1 MTLVV
6 FTTSC
11 TSGSESVSSV
21 SEDRKASTSPEQAI
35 RDDRYDDDDD
45 DDNDNDDDKYDN
57 MMIMMT
63 NMMIMMKM
71 KMASKTCTISR
82 VLVCFCL
89 LF

>member
-1 MTLVV
+1 M
-6 FTTSC
+6 
-11 TSGSESVSSV
+11 SSV

-45 DDNDNDDDKYDN
+45 DDDDKYDN
-57 MMIMMT
+57 MMIMII

>member
-35 RDDRYDDDDD
+35 RDDRYDDDKYYDND
-45 DDNDNDDDKYDN
+45 DDNDDDRYDDNDDDETYDDN
-57 MMIMMT
+57 DFDEDG
-63 NMMIMMKM
+63 
-71 KMASKTCTISR
+71 
-82 VLVCFCL
+82 V
-89 LF
+89 

>member
-1 MTLVV
+1 MMLVV

-35 RDDRYDDDDD
+35 RDDRYDD
-45 DDNDNDDDKYDN
+45 DNDDDKYDN